1 MPDSNVQGCS
11 QDHVIYPRTSKGDL
25 ERGIPIIARAEGV
38 RIFDQHGKAYL
49 DLVSGWTRPVHIGYG
64 RKEMAQAVADQ
75 ILAMPYYT
83 PMQFGNPRAVE
94 LAAVLAALVP
104 APIANFLFVSS
115 GSEAVESAL
124 KLAKHYH
131 HHRGERARFKMVS
144 RRGAFHGVTG
154 GALRVL
160 GTVLPIRQMME
171 PLPPGTIFAESPYCY
186 RCPLHLTY
194 PGCDLACA
202 RDVERLIQFEDPSQV
217 MAFIGEPIQQ
227 AFGVCAPPPEYW
239 PIIREIC
246 DRYGILLIVDEVIC
260 GFGRTGK
267 WFASEHFGIRPDL
280 MTMAKGISSGYVPMG
295 AVGATDAVV
304 RPVEMFANL
313 QTYMNH
319 PVACAASLT
328 NIEILKREQLV
339 ENSRR
344 QGEYFLGRLKELERH
359 PIVGEARGIGLWA
372 ALELTT
378 DKATHAPFPAA
389 GLTRLVDRAREQGMI
404 IKAMNT
410 ALEFA
415 PPLIIGKADLDEAVV
430 ILDRCLTEEV
440 RAMGLA

>member
-1 MPDSNVQGCS
+1 MAGSDGLGCS
-11 QDHVIYPRTSKGDL
+11 QNHVIYPRTSREDL
-25 ERGIPIIARAEGV
+25 RKGIPIIARAEGV
-38 RIFDQHGKAYL
+38 RIFDRNGKAYL
-49 DLVSGWTRPVHIGYG
+49 DLVSGWTRPVHVGYG
-64 RKEMAQAVADQ
+64 RKEIAQAVADQ
-75 ILAMPYYT
+75 ILTMPYYT
-83 PMQFGNPRAVE
+83 PMQFGNPRAEE
-94 LAAVLAALVP
+94 LAAVLAEL
-104 APIANFLFVSS
+104 APKPISNFLFVSS

-131 HHRGERARFKMVS
+131 HYRGERARFKVVS

-171 PLPPGTIFAESPYCY
+171 PLAPGTIFAESPYCY

-194 PGCDLACA
+194 PACDLACA

-227 AFGVCAPPPEYW
+227 AFGVCSPPREYW
-239 PIIREIC
+239 PIVRDIC
-246 DRYGILLIVDEVIC
+246 DRHGILLIVDEVIC
-260 GFGRTGK
+260 GFGRTGT
-267 WFASEHFGIRPDL
+267 WFASEHFSIRPDI

-304 RPVEMFANL
+304 QPIELFANL

-319 PVACAASLT
+319 PVACAASLA
-328 NIEILKREQLV
+328 NIEILKRERLI
-339 ENSRR
+339 ERSHEM
-344 QGEYFLGRLKELERH
+344 GEYFLGRLKELEGH
-359 PIVGEARGIGLWA
+359 PIVGEARGAGLWA

-378 DKATHAPFPAA
+378 NKATHAPFPQI
-389 GLTRLVDRAREQGMI
+389 GLTRIVDRAREKGMI
-404 IKAMNT
+404 IKAMNM

-415 PPLIIGKADLDEAVV
+415 PPLVIGKTDIDEAVR
-430 ILDRCLTEEV
+430 ILDQCLSEEE
-440 RAMGLA
+440 RAMGL

>member
-304 RPVEMFANL
+304 RPVEIFANL

-328 NIEILKREQLV
+328 NIEIIKREQLV

-389 GLTRLVDRAREQGMI
+389 SLTRLVDRAREQGMI

-415 PPLIIGKADLDEAVV
+415 PPLIIGKADLDEAVA

-440 RAMGLA
+440 RAIGLS

>member
-1 MPDSNVQGCS
+1 MSDPRIVGCS
-11 QDHVIYPRTSKGDL
+11 QDHVIYPRTSREDL
-25 ERGIPIIARAEGV
+25 EKGIPIITRAEGV

-75 ILAMPYYT
+75 VLAMPYYT

-94 LAAVLAALVP
+94 LAAVLSEL
-104 APIANFLFVSS
+104 APQPISNFLFVSS

-131 HHRGERARFKMVS
+131 HYRGERARFKIVS

-186 RCPLHLTY
+186 RCPLHLSY
-194 PGCDLACA
+194 PACDLACA

-227 AFGVCAPPPEYW
+227 AFGVCSPPPEYW

-246 DRYGILLIVDEVIC
+246 DRYGILLIIDEVIC
-260 GFGRTGK
+260 GFGRTGT

-280 MTMAKGISSGYVPMG
+280 MMMAKGISSGYVPMG

-304 RPVEMFANL
+304 RPLELLANL

-328 NIEILKREQLV
+328 NIEILKREKLI

-344 QGEYFLGRLKELERH
+344 LGEYFLGCLKELERH
-359 PIVGEARGIGLWA
+359 PIVGEARGAGLWA

-378 DKATHAPFPAA
+378 NKATHAPFPPASLA
-389 GLTRLVDRAREQGMI
+389 RIVDRAREKGMI
-404 IKAMNT
+404 IKAMT
-410 ALEFA
+410 MALEFA
-415 PPLIIGKADLDEAVV
+415 PPLVIGKADLDEAVRM
-430 ILDRCLTEEV
+430 LDQCLTEEERV
-440 RAMGLA
+440 LGM

>member
-1 MPDSNVQGCS
+1 MADSDGLGCGKN
-11 QDHVIYPRTSKGDL
+11 HVIYPRTSREDL
-25 ERGIPIIARAEGV
+25 RKGIPIIARAEGV
-38 RIFDQHGKAYL
+38 RVFDQSGKAYL

-64 RKEMAQAVADQ
+64 RKEIAEAVADQ
-75 ILAMPYYT
+75 ILTMPYYT

-94 LAAVLAALVP
+94 LAAVLTELAP
-104 APIANFLFVSS
+104 QPIANFLFVSS

-131 HHRGERARFKMVS
+131 HYRGERARFKVIS

-171 PLPPGTIFAESPYCY
+171 PLAPGTIFAESPYCY

-194 PGCDLACA
+194 PACDLACA
-202 RDVERLIQFEDPSQV
+202 RDIERLIQFEDPSQV

-227 AFGVCAPPPEYW
+227 AFGVCAPPREYW
-239 PIIREIC
+239 PIVRAIC

-260 GFGRTGK
+260 GFGRTGT
-267 WFASEHFGIRPDL
+267 WFASEHFAIRPDL

-304 RPVEMFANL
+304 RPVEHFANL

-319 PVACAASLT
+319 PVACAASLA
-328 NIEILKREQLV
+328 NIEILKRERLI
-339 ENSRR
+339 ERSRDV
-344 QGEYFLGRLKELERH
+344 GEYFLGRLKELEGH
-359 PIVGEARGIGLWA
+359 PIVGEARAAGLWA

-378 DKATHAPFPAA
+378 NEATHAPFPQAN
-389 GLTRLVDRAREQGMI
+389 LTRLVDRAREKGVI
-404 IKAMNT
+404 IKAMNM

-415 PPLIIGKADLDEAVV
+415 PPLVIGKADLDEAVGV
-430 ILDRCLTEEV
+430 LDQCLSDEE
-440 RAMGLA
+440 RAMGL

>member
-11 QDHVIYPRTSKGDL
+11 QHHVIYPRTSREDL
-25 ERGIPIIARAEGV
+25 EKGIPIISRAEGV

-75 ILAMPYYT
+75 VLAMPYYT

-94 LAAVLAALVP
+94 LAAVLAALAP
-104 APIANFLFVSS
+104 PPIANFLFVSS

-131 HHRGERARFKMVS
+131 HYRGERARFKMVS

-194 PGCDLACA
+194 PSCDLACA

-260 GFGRTGK
+260 GFGRTGT

-295 AVGATDAVV
+295 ALGATDAVV
-304 RPVEMFANL
+304 RSVDLFANL

-328 NIEILKREQLV
+328 NIEILKRERLI
-339 ENSRR
+339 ENSRQ

-359 PIVGEARGIGLWA
+359 PIVGEARGTGLWA

-378 DKATHAPFPAA
+378 DKATHASFPAA
-389 GLTRLVDRAREQGMI
+389 SLTRLVDRAREKGMI

-415 PPLIIGKADLDEAVV
+415 PPLIIGKADLDEAVA

-440 RAMGLA
+440 RAMGLS

>member
-1 MPDSNVQGCS
+1 MSEGTVRGCS
-11 QDHVIYPRTSKGDL
+11 QAGVIYPRTSRTEL
-25 ERGIPIIARAEGV
+25 EHGIPIIVRGEGV
-38 RIFDQHGKAYL
+38 RIFDETGKAYL

-64 RKEMAQAVADQ
+64 RKEMAQAIHDQ
-75 ILAMPYYT
+75 ALQFHYFT
-83 PMQFGNPRAVE
+83 PMQYGNPRAVE
-94 LAAVLAALVP
+94 LASVLAGLTP
-104 APIANFLFVSS
+104 GGIRHFMFVSS

-124 KLAKHYH
+124 KLAKHSQ
-131 HHRGERARFKMVS
+131 HHRGERTRFKVIS

-194 PGCDLACA
+194 PACDLACA
-202 RDVERLIQFEDPSQV
+202 RDVERLIQFEGPDQV

-227 AFGVCAPPPEYW
+227 AFGACAPPPEYW

-246 DRYGILLIVDEVIC
+246 DKYGILLIVDEVIC

-267 WFASEHFGIRPDL
+267 WFGVEHFDVQADL

-304 RPVEMFANL
+304 TPVDLFANL

-319 PVACAASLT
+319 PVACAAALA
-328 NIEILKREQLV
+328 NIEILKREKLI
-339 ENSRR
+339 ESSRVLG
-344 QGEYFLGRLKELERH
+344 QYFLDGLRSLAGH
-359 PIVGEARGIGLWA
+359 PSVGEVRGTGLWA
-372 ALELTT
+372 ALDLTT
-378 DKATHAPFPAA
+378 DRATHAPFPPD
-389 GLTRLVDRAREQGMI
+389 RLARIVDRARQHGVI
-404 IKAMNT
+404 IKFMSS

-415 PPLIIGKADLDEAVV
+415 PPLVITRPDLDEAIRV
-430 ILDRCLTEEV
+430 LDRCLAEEE
-440 RAMGLA
+440 RAIGL

>member
-1 MPDSNVQGCS
+1 MGDSDGQGCS
-11 QDHVIYPRTSKGDL
+11 QDHVIYPRTSREDL
-25 ERGIPIIARAEGV
+25 KRGIPIITRADGV
-38 RIFDQHGKAYL
+38 RIFDQEGKAYL

-64 RKEMAQAVADQ
+64 RPEMAQAVADQ

-83 PMQFGNPRAVE
+83 PMQFGNPRAIE
-94 LAAVLAALVP
+94 LAAVLAGLAP
-104 APIANFLFVSS
+104 EPIANFLFVSS

-131 HHRGERARFKMVS
+131 HYRGERARFKVVS

-171 PLPPGTIFAESPYCY
+171 PLAPGTVFAEPPYCY

-194 PGCDLACA
+194 PACDLACA

-227 AFGVCAPPPEYW
+227 AFGACAPPREYW

-246 DRYGILLIVDEVIC
+246 DRYGILLIVDEVIS
-260 GFGRTGK
+260 GFGRTGT
-267 WFASEHFGIRPDL
+267 WFACQHFGIRPDM

-295 AVGATDAVV
+295 ALGATDAVV
-304 RPVEMFANL
+304 GPVELFANL

-319 PVACAASLT
+319 PVACAASLK
-328 NIEILKREQLV
+328 NIEILQREHLI
-339 ENSRR
+339 ENSRL
-344 QGEYFLGRLKELERH
+344 QGEYFLGCLQELERH
-359 PIVGEARGIGLWA
+359 PIVGEARGAGLWA
-372 ALELTT
+372 ALDLTT
-378 DKATHAPFPAA
+378 NKATHAPFPQA
-389 GLTRLVDRAREQGMI
+389 GLQRLVNRAREKGMI
-404 IKAMNT
+404 IKAMNM

-415 PPLIIGKADLDEAVV
+415 PPLVIGKADLDEAVR
-430 ILDRCLTEEV
+430 IIDQCLSEEEQ
-440 RAMGLA
+440 AMGL